1 MIPEHGQ
8 HVKCVLR
15 TGALAE
21 GIVEV
26 WSPDEVLLYSL
37 DGESILIITHPRED
51 IMLIKI
57 ILGQPE
63 DDRQLVTES
72 EAPPNELEKQFQQVH
87 QAPSSVDD
95 NLRLKK
101 MADLKIMLA
110 EQERKI
116 VAQKMTDHHIGEVRK
131 VTYGY
136 PGPDKKSRPE

>member
-110 EQERKI
+110 EQ
-116 VAQKMTDHHIGEVRK
+116 AQKMTDHHIGEVRK